1 MERTPITVIGSC
13 VANQLLLNMP
23 NYKSSWRLNFTSD
36 DIDERFR
43 EKISASFTPA
53 GNIADRLYEDM
64 KRVVYQRKHYYTYET
79 WYDLR
84 VQLEYVTKVNSI
96 EKTINHSK
104 LTPNA
109 VIYFDITNELL
120 PTVVTQDEE
129 FLLKNNWPQIKRYF
143 PEWFQEFVAAN
154 TFQFD
159 MYDKTMIMDRHHK
172 LRKAV
177 KIINSAN
184 QPVVAIGNVYTNK
197 VYHYPTNTVAE
208 NLEFYNNA
216 TPFLKVD
223 RNLDADPLQN
233 YNYVKR
239 HIDRFYKICQNP
251 KMSPGWNW
259 LDVEEYCFADPKH
272 RYGPHPIHLHG
283 NACKVIGGQLQE
295 LFKKVAIPVVP
306 GL

>member
-23 NYKSSWRLNFTSD
+23 NYKSSWKLNFTND

-43 EKISASFTPA
+43 DKISASFTPA

-96 EKTINHSK
+96 ERTINHSK

-109 VIYFDITNELL
+109 VIYFDVTNELL

-129 FLLKNNWPQIKRYF
+129 FLLKNNWRHIKQYF
-143 PEWFQEFVAAN
+143 PRWFQEFVNKN
-154 TFQFD
+154 TFYFD
-159 MYDKTMIMDRHHK
+159 EYDRTMTMDRHRK
-172 LRKAV
+172 LRQAV
-177 KIINSAN
+177 GIINSAN

-197 VYHYPTNTVAE
+197 VYEFSHNTVVE
-208 NLEFYNNA
+208 NLSFYNHSA
-216 TPFLKVD
+216 PFMHIDLG
-223 RNLDADPLQN
+223 RGANHSAN
-233 YNYVKR
+233 YNYIKR
-239 HIDRFYKICQNP
+239 QIDRFYKVCQNP

-259 LDVEEYCFADPKH
+259 LNVEEYCFADPRH
-272 RYGPHPIHLHG
+272 EYGPHPIHLHE
-283 NACKVIGGQLQE
+283 NACKAIGGQLQE
-295 LFKKVAIPVVP
+295 LFKKVAIPVSQC
-306 GL
+306 